1 MSVIG
6 TWGDIAF
13 SVSRGQVKTF
23 NALKW
28 DTSIK
33 YATHDRHLK
42 TALLEYTGRD
52 ADSISFSMLFCIM
65 VGVHPSNESRNV
77 DRAAKHGR
85 VARLIV
91 GGKSYGKMVCTKV
104 SKDLE
109 RFDHRGRVI
118 SAKVSVSLK
127 EYAGR

>member
-1 MSVIG
+1 MISMF
-6 TWGDIAF
+6 F
-13 SVSRGQVKTF
+13 S
-23 NALKW
+23 
-28 DTSIK
+28 I
-33 YATHDRHLK
+33 
-42 TALLEYTGRD
+42 
-52 ADSISFSMLFCIM
+52 ML
-65 VGVHPSNESRNV
+65 GVDPSNEIRKLDS
-77 DRAAKHGR
+77 AAKNGR

>member
-33 YATHDRHLK
+33 YAT
-42 TALLEYTGRD
+42 G
-52 ADSISFSMLFCIM
+52 I
-65 VGVHPSNESRNV
+65 
-77 DRAAKHGR
+77 
-85 VARLIV
+85 
-91 GGKSYGKMVCTKV
+91 
-104 SKDLE
+104 
-109 RFDHRGRVI
+109 
-118 SAKVSVSLK
+118 
-127 EYAGR
+127 